1 MCGFPGE
8 TEEEFKET
16 YELLNE
22 IKLYKIHVFP
32 YSIRKGTI
40 AASFKDQLD
49 SNIKE
54 ERSKKIINLSNKMQ
68 NEYNRQYI
76 GKSIKVLVEEKDSG
90 FFKGHSDNYIYVK
103 IKSEDEE
110 IKNKIVNVIIDEN
123 QDDILIGKIEHIL

>member
-54 ERSKKIINLSNKMQ
+54 ERSKKIISLSNKMQ